1 MAKRVS
7 QAEKEEMWKL
17 YQQLGTFKKV
27 ALKMKR
33 DPDTVSRHVREYEA
47 AVQAASVVL
56 NAQSEKK

>member
-33 DPDTVSRHVREYEA
+33 SPDTVSRHVREYEA
-47 AVQAASVVL
+47 AVQAASVIL
-56 NAQSEKK
+56 NSKT

>member
-33 DPDTVSRHVREYEA
+33 SPDTVSRHVREYEA
-47 AVQAASVVL
+47 AVQEASVIL
-56 NAQSEKK
+56 NSQV

>member
-33 DPDTVSRHVREYEA
+33 SPDTVSRHIREYEA
-47 AVQAASVVL
+47 AVQAASVIL
-56 NAQSEKK
+56 NSQV